1 MNAKLEFPPKNNN
14 GKIGISNSSLR
25 EASKENIFSGT
36 KDSLPGVN
44 PVSIVASN
52 QIQMDKQINMNTV
65 YTPSISK
72 DIPKSNSNSSKEI
85 IPIAEDKN
93 NQ

>member
-1 MNAKLEFPPKNNN
+1 MNTKLGFPPQNN
-14 GKIGISNSSLR
+14 GKIGISNSSLK
-25 EASKENIFSGT
+25 EASKENIFNGT
-36 KDSLPGVN
+36 KDSVIGVN
-44 PVSIVASN
+44 PVAIVASN
-52 QIQMDKQINMNTV
+52 QIQMDKQINKNTV

-85 IPIAEDKN
+85 PIAEDKN

>member
-1 MNAKLEFPPKNNN
+1 VSENQTASNVKAKQLAFLMNAKLEFPPKNNN

-52 QIQMDKQINMNTV
+52 QIQMDK
-65 YTPSISK
+65 
-72 DIPKSNSNSSKEI
+72 
-85 IPIAEDKN
+85 
-93 NQ
+93 